1 MKICILYGGIS
12 AEREVSLKTGQAI
25 FNSIN
30 SNYNVFLYD
39 FDGDY
44 DLLKNNLN
52 NVDLVFNGLHG
63 GDGENGKMQKFL
75 ENINIKF
82 TGSCSKSSEKSMNKN
97 ITKKIC
103 TENDILTPDWV
114 YYKENISAFKI
125 ELDMSLFYG
134 KNIVIK
140 PSDEGSSIG
149 LSMIESFYFN
159 DKVKRKIFDESVLK
173 CYNVSRNILIEEYIN
188 GRELTVG
195 IVGNKALPVLE
206 IVPSNNYY
214 DYECKYTKGKS
225 RYIVPAEIDKET
237 QQLLSAYSLK
247 IHKLVGCGSYSRSD
261 FRLAE
266 DGEVYFLEINTL
278 PGFTDTSLFPKAAM
292 AAGIN
297 YNDLIN
303 KIIKLSI

>member
-1 MKICILYGGIS
+1 MKICILYGGVS
-12 AEREVSLKTGQAI
+12 AERKISLKTGQAI
-25 FNSIN
+25 FDSIN
-30 SNYNVFLYD
+30 DDYNVFLYD

-63 GDGENGKMQKFL
+63 GDGENGKIQQFL

-82 TGSCSKSSEKSMNKN
+82 TGSNSCSSEKSMNKN

-103 TENDILTPDWV
+103 IENKILTPDWV
-114 YYKENISAFKI
+114 YYKENINAFKF
-125 ELDMSLFYG
+125 ELDMFLFNG

-149 LSMIESFYFN
+149 LSIIESFYFQ
-159 DKVKRKIFDESVLK
+159 DKVKRKMFDESVLK
-173 CYNVSRNILIEEYIN
+173 CYKVSRNILIEEYIK

-195 IVGNKALPVLE
+195 IVGNEVLPVLE

-225 RYIVPAEIDKET
+225 RYTVPAKIDKKT
-237 QQLLSAYSLK
+237 QQLLSACSLK

-261 FRLAE
+261 FRLSE
-266 DGEVYFLEINTL
+266 DGEIYFLEINTL

-292 AAGIN
+292 SAGIN